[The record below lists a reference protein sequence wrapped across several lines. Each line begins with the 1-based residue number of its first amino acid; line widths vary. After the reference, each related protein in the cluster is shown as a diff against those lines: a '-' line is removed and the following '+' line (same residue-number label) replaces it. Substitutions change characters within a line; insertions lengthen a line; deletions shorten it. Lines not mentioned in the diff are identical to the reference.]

1 MKSTDVGG
9 DILHRGLHKCG
20 KHGFNQN
27 QPKLWCR
34 SRFLSRLDCVKERR
48 ERLPAYVDHFKTVEP
63 ARRKKNEK
71 PSRKNSFQKANDS
84 ARIDWIKN
92 IFREDLAR
100 VAVDLDLSVECL
112 DPSHT
117 LPKVFQSQA
126 PMIHTLKLDKGDPG
140 NFISIGFFH

>member
-71 PSRKNSFQKANDS
+71 PSGKNSFHKANDS

-117 LPKVFQSQA
+117 LLKVFQSQA
-126 PMIHTLKLDKGDPG
+126 I
-140 NFISIGFFH
+140 NQSIFFSIKCRSHPD